1 MAKIICGLSGA
12 WVDQLTVNVFVCVC
26 VISMHLVHG
35 HNLQLNNNE
44 NENEIVDQLG
54 LADLQKQM
62 QIFCCVCRKQSETTK
77 APSKINQSRQKTNEK
92 VNILCASGHTP
103 VLPAAP

>member
-1 MAKIICGLSGA
+1 MRFKRGVGGSANFEC
-12 WVDQLTVNVFVCVC
+12 VF

-62 QIFCCVCRKQSETTK
+62 QIFCCVCRKQSGTTK

-92 VNILCASGHTP
+92 VNILCASGQL
-103 VLPAAP
+103 LPSLLPLDSYPY